1 MTSAT
6 LAARKPATALETL
19 LRPSLYIP
27 ELKSRKKSAVLE
39 EVAQALSA
47 SGMTRHPA
55 AVAESLR
62 QRESLGSTGIGKGV
76 AVPHARSTLVS
87 ERTVLVAR
95 SRKGIEFDAV
105 DGNPVQLLFLIAAP
119 PMERDP
125 IYLKLLAEIVRAV
138 RLARVRQRLLD
149 APDFDTIRE
158 VLAHAAAD

>member
-6 LAARKPATALETL
+6 LAARKPAAAIEAF
-19 LRPSLYIP
+19 LRPSLYLP
-27 ELKSRKKSAVLE
+27 ELRSRKKNAVLD

-47 SGMTRHPA
+47 AGMTRHPA
-55 AVAESLR
+55 AVAEALR

-95 SRKGIEFDAV
+95 SHKGVDFDAI
-105 DGNPVQLLFLIAAP
+105 DGNPVHLMFLIAAP
-119 PMERDP
+119 PIERDP

-138 RLARVRQRLLD
+138 RLVKVRQRLLD

>member
-6 LAARKPATALETL
+6 LAERKPAAVLETF

-27 ELKSRKKSAVLE
+27 ELKSRKKNAVLD
-39 EVAQALSA
+39 EVAHALEA
-47 SGMTRHPA
+47 AGVTRHPS
-55 AVAESLR
+55 AVAEALR

-76 AVPHARSTLVS
+76 AIPHTRSTLVG

-95 SRKGIEFDAV
+95 SSKGVDFDAV
-105 DGNPVQLLFLIAAP
+105 DENPVRLLFLIAAP
-119 PMERDP
+119 PIERDP

-138 RLARVRQRLLD
+138 RLVKVRQRILD

-158 VLAHAAAD
+158 VLANAAAD